1 MAEASLQGV
10 RICGVRACVPA
21 QSRTLDDEGLG
32 FEAAERDRLI
42 GSIGVRE
49 RRVAPPGVVTS
60 DLCFVAADRLLTQ
73 LDWPRDTVDILILV
87 TQNPDHVVPAT
98 ACLLQNRLGLS
109 THCLAFDINLGCSGY
124 PYGLWTASSLL
135 KTLNVSGRPARAL
148 VLAGDVTTPRLR
160 PGDRGTV
167 PLFGDAGS
175 ATALEI
181 DATAPV
187 MTGVFGTDGS
197 GAKHIFIEAGGTRMP
212 LMPSPEALAPDVA
225 EQLFA
230 ASRLHLNGAEVFNF
244 TLKNVPLLV
253 KAILDASGTTA
264 DEVDHV
270 LFHQANVFMI
280 NHLRKKSGL
289 DEAKVPV
296 AMEVYGNTSS
306 ASIPLTLC
314 AKLGEALQAPRRVVM
329 MGFGV
334 GWSWSALHLTL
345 GPIPGPV
352 IDDYV

>member
-10 RICGVRACVPA
+10 RICGVRACVPV

-32 FEAAERDRLI
+32 FEPAERDRLI

-49 RRVAPPGVVTS
+49 RRIAPQGVTTS
-60 DLCFVAADRLLTQ
+60 DLCFTAADRLLDQ
-73 LDWPRDTVDILILV
+73 LGWARETVDVLILV

-98 ACLLQNRLGLS
+98 ACLLQTRLGLG
-109 THCLAFDINLGCSGY
+109 THVMAFDINLGCSGY

-135 KTLNVSGRPARAL
+135 KTLRTDRPARAL
-148 VLAGDVTTPRLR
+148 VLAGDVTSPRLK

-181 DATAPV
+181 DPAAPA

-197 GAKHIFIEAGGTRMP
+197 GARHIFIEAGGTRMP
-212 LMPSPEALAPDVA
+212 LMPSPEALEPDA
-225 EQLFA
+225 AAALFA
-230 ASRLHLNGAEVFNF
+230 ASRLSLNGAEVFNF
-244 TLKNVPLLV
+244 TLKAVPPLV
-253 KAILDASGTTA
+253 QSILSAADTTA
-264 DEVDHV
+264 DAVDYV
-270 LFHQANVFMI
+270 LFHQANVFML

-296 AMEVYGNTSS
+296 AMDLYGNTSS

-314 AKLGEALQAPRRVVM
+314 ARLGDALQTPQSVVM

-345 GPIPGPV
+345 GPIPNPV
-352 IDDYV
+352 IDDYE

>member
-21 QSRTLDDEGLG
+21 QSRTLDDEALG

-49 RRVAPPGVVTS
+49 RRIAPQGVTTA
-60 DLCFVAADRLLTQ
+60 DLCFTAADRLLDQ
-73 LDWPRDTVDILILV
+73 LGWPRDSVDVLILV

-98 ACLLQNRLGLS
+98 ACLLQTRLGLG
-109 THCLAFDINLGCSGY
+109 THVMAFDVNLGCSGY

-135 KTLNVSGRPARAL
+135 KTLNTGGRPARAL
-148 VLAGDVTTPRLR
+148 VLAGDVTSPRLR
-160 PGDRGTV
+160 PADRGTV

-181 DATAPV
+181 DPAASA

-197 GAKHIFIEAGGTRMP
+197 GARHIFIEAGGTRMP
-212 LMPSPEALAPDVA
+212 LMPSPEALPSDAA
-225 EQLFA
+225 EALFA

-244 TLKNVPLLV
+244 TLKAVPPLV
-253 KAILDASGTTA
+253 GAILAAAGTTA
-264 DEVDHV
+264 DDVDYV
-270 LFHQANVFMI
+270 LFHQANVFML

-296 AMEVYGNTSS
+296 AMDVYGNTSS

-314 AKLGEALQAPRRVVM
+314 ARLGDALQAPKSVVM

-345 GPIPGPV
+345 GPIPQPA